1 MDQTVIKLKWIDDDL
16 RQIKIIV
23 DDGQEPSYI
32 VYPRSKECDRDKYC
46 ATLVKMFERICKLFE
61 ERFGILNIYG
71 PYGVFTDDSAVLAH
85 LINWHDIS
93 NFVSVD
99 PIPVVARQRL
109 EDKIK
114 ALALGWNLAN
124 KEYNADV
131 ERRAIIFA
139 KSEVGNFRWLFDYEI
154 SIDEKCLLQINTDAL
169 ELEWY
174 ALNHDDFARQRKF
187 EDLANENGGIG
198 LYEASRLRTSINSYS
213 KIFGDKLFV
222 SAESNGSEGGANE

>member
-1 MDQTVIKLKWIDDDL
+1 MDKKVISLKWMDDDL

-46 ATLVKMFERICKLFE
+46 ATLAKMFERIYKLFK
-61 ERFGILNIYG
+61 ERFGIQSIYG
-71 PYGVFTDDSAVLAH
+71 PYGVFKDDSAVLAH

-93 NFVSVD
+93 FVSVD

-109 EDKIK
+109 EEKIK
-114 ALALGWNLAN
+114 GLALGWNLTN
-124 KEYNADV
+124 KECNADV

-139 KSEVGNFRWLFDYEI
+139 KSVVENFRWLFDYEI
-154 SIDEKCLLQINTDAL
+154 SIDEKSLLQINTDAL
-169 ELEWY
+169 EFEWY

-198 LYEASRLRTSINSYS
+198 LYEASRLKTSVNSYS
-213 KIFGDKLFV
+213 KIFGDKLL
-222 SAESNGSEGGANE
+222 EPTENKGSEGVTNE